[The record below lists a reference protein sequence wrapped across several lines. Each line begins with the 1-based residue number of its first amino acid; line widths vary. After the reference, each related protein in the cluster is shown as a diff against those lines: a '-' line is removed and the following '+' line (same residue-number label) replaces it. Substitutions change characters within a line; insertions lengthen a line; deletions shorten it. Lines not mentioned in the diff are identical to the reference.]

1 MRARV
6 LEDDECFVYE
16 ELHSSRFGGI
26 ENGEISIRKEY
37 KTSKSFKKEQGL
49 KNNPDWYR
57 QAMSMRRM
65 GYREINMKC
74 PLEIAA
80 PLKDFNMTNA
90 EVKGFKISKIEIPDP
105 IVLKP
110 VIFNNQ
116 KHYLIVTA
124 WGLEASDE
132 LVVNQKFN

>member
-1 MRARV
+1 MAK
-6 LEDDECFVYE
+6 D
-16 ELHSSRFGGI
+16 
-26 ENGEISIRKEY
+26 
-37 KTSKSFKKEQGL
+37 TSKQRLANLIQG
-49 KNNPDWYR
+49 Y
-57 QAMSMRRM
+57 SHGMRI
-65 GYREINMKC
+65 INMKC

-80 PLKDFNMTNA
+80 PLKDFNMTGA

-124 WGLEASDE
+124 WGLEAADE
-132 LVVNQKFN
+132 LIVNQNHN